1 MIKLPRAV
9 LRQIQP
15 IPDLSWT
22 REVVGQLL
30 SGITAFV
37 GPNGL
42 AAPGRAVKIIATIGK
57 PIPNDAPRRDIEGPR
72 FALSGDQREQT
83 SEKPREETP
92 AI

>member
-1 MIKLPRAV
+1 MVVIELPRAV

-15 IPDLSWT
+15 IPDLSWI

-30 SGITAFV
+30 SGVTAFV

-57 PIPNDAPRRDIEGPR
+57 PVPNDAPAG
-72 FALSGDQREQT
+72 T
-83 SEKPREETP
+83 
-92 AI
+92 

>member
-1 MIKLPRAV
+1 VIELPRAV

-15 IPDLSWT
+15 IPDLSWI

-30 SGITAFV
+30 SGVTAFV

-57 PIPNDAPRRDIEGPR
+57 PVPNDAPAG
-72 FALSGDQREQT
+72 T
-83 SEKPREETP
+83 
-92 AI
+92 